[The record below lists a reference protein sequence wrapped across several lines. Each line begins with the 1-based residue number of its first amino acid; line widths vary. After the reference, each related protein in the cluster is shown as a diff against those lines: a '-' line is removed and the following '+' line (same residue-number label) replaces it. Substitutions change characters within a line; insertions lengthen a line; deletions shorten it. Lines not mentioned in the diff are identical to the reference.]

1 MLCINTRLYR
11 ACGHS
16 GCHGSHRPC
25 GRRRRHGP
33 HRPQRRPHRAHRPHR
48 PCRYLG
54 RHRTHWPCRGC
65 RRYRAHRPCRF
76 GHPGGSGERC
86 HQQHG
91 RGHPVQPASGQHA
104 DGRPA
109 GHLIPRGI
117 LPAGFH
123 HERRAALGAALSC
136 RERRSYESRCLCHL

>member
-1 MLCINTRLYR
+1 MLCINTRLYW

-16 GCHGSHRPC
+16 GRHGPHRPC
-25 GRRRRHGP
+25 GRSRRYGP
-33 HRPQRRPHRAHRPHR
+33 HRPQRRPHRSHRPHR

-54 RHRTHWPCRGC
+54 CHRTHWPCRGC

-123 HERRAALGAALSC
+123 HERRAALSAALSC